1 MDKTKVISIQSG
13 RILFAIAFFAFGIE
27 QCIVSDFIAG
37 FILPLSPD
45 IPGRLAWSILSGLV
59 LILAAVVI
67 IIPKRPRLVIALAG
81 LSILI
86 WPGLRHLVLLVAQPS
101 SGGVWIWLGKS
112 LAFSGCAF
120 IVAASFPEEMRPAGG
135 FTRFVQFLYRL
146 LPAGPAFIGIFMI
159 ICGIFHFLYGPG
171 VATLVPDWIPGRLF
185 WTYFAAVALIAGGA
199 GLIFNIW
206 KRLAALL
213 SCIMIFIWAL
223 ILHAPRALSMHSGNE
238 TTSFFQTLALTGAL
252 LVLSR
257 ILKEKV

>member
-1 MDKTKVISIQSG
+1 MDKAQDISIRSG

-27 QCIVSDFIAG
+27 QCIFSDFIAG

-45 IPGRLAWSILSGLV
+45 IPGRLVWSILSGLV
-59 LILAAVVI
+59 LILAAAVI

-86 WPGLRHLVLLVAQPS
+86 WPGLRHLALLVSQPS
-101 SGGVWIWLGKS
+101 SGGAWVWFGKS
-112 LAFSGCAF
+112 LALSGCAF
-120 IVAASFPEEMRPAGG
+120 IVAASYPEEMRPAGG
-135 FTRFVQFLYRL
+135 FPRFVQFLNRL

-171 VATLVPDWIPGRLF
+171 VATLVPDWIPGPLF
-185 WTYFAAVALIAGGA
+185 WTYFAAVALVAGGA
-199 GLIFNIW
+199 GLIFNIK

-223 ILHAPRALSMHSGNE
+223 ILHAPRVASLRTGNE
-238 TTSFFQTLALTGAL
+238 TTSLFQTFALSGAL

-257 ILKEKV
+257 ILTKKD